1 MSESPKY
8 WEVEQKYVLH
18 DEETPSR
25 LVEAG
30 FELCKTEKHSDQYF
44 RHPCRDF
51 RETDE
56 AFRLRTVNDD
66 LLVTYKGKHLD
77 RQVKVRPEIE
87 LALVP
92 EEREQ
97 WMHMLTQLG
106 FEPLPEVKKVREIY
120 RRPESDPDTGETV
133 TMDQVDEL
141 GLFAEVEVVVEGA
154 QGIEA
159 AESRVQMLAER
170 LGLQEIQPLSYLA
183 QLLRKRG
190 IER

>member
-1 MSESPKY
+1 MAEAKKY

-18 DEETPSR
+18 DTETQGR
-25 LVEAG
+25 LLDGG
-30 FELCKTEKHSDQYF
+30 FELLRTEKHSDQYF

-66 LLVTYKGKHLD
+66 LLVTYKGKRLD
-77 RQVKVRPEIE
+77 SQVKVRHEIE
-87 LALVP
+87 LALVLA
-92 EEREQ
+92 ERTQ
-97 WMHMLTQLG
+97 WMQMLVQLG
-106 FEPLPEVKKVREIY
+106 FEPLPEVKKVRAIY
-120 RRPESDPDTGETV
+120 RRPDSGAVTEETV
-133 TMDQVDEL
+133 TIDQVDEL

-154 QGIEA
+154 KGIEA
-159 AESRVQMLAER
+159 AEIQVQALAQR
-170 LGLQEIQPLSYLA
+170 LGLSEIQPLSYLA